1 MVYNNYIQIEIIGEQ
16 IMRLPDPYTNSGAPG
31 FEKVT
36 LIDND
41 PVLRDEMPNNV
52 VFEVRNK
59 GQYWSFELKYTELFE
74 DEFRILESA
83 LLRYKSKGGFME
95 VLLPQFEGS
104 RAMGDFVNATV
115 TTGSSNSELILNIP
129 NLTGLPDL
137 GDLFKISDNY
147 KIYKVTE
154 VERLGESKIKIGIYP
169 ELVITPS
176 KSSKPQ
182 FHGILFQ
189 TKITNIDNW
198 NSTLT
203 QDGIYEAV
211 SLQFRESRGK

>member
-1 MVYNNYIQIEIIGEQ
+1 
-16 IMRLPDPYTNSGAPG
+16 MRLPDPYTDSRAPG
-31 FEKVT
+31 FERVT
-36 LIDND
+36 LVDND
-41 PVLRDEMPNNV
+41 PVLRDEMPDNT

-83 LLRYKSKGGFME
+83 ILRYKSSGGFMD

-115 TTGSSNSELILNIP
+115 AVGSNNSELVLNIP
-129 NLTGLPDL
+129 KLTGLPEV
-137 GDLFKISDNY
+137 GDLFKLSNNY
-147 KIYKVTE
+147 KIYKITE
-154 VERLGESKIKIGIYP
+154 VTRTGENSIKIGIYP
-169 ELVITPS
+169 ELVVLPS

-203 QDGIYEAV
+203 PDGVYEAV
-211 SLQFRESRGK
+211 TLQFRESRSK